1 AMGYG
6 ALDAVDTPLLY
17 ASADA
22 VGRHPLLAKIEAVG
36 RLIEAGP
43 GAPSPVGARRAV
55 TSGHLVAIGDSA
67 GGPAAPAAVLKKL
80 PAQLPAGIVIVQH
93 VDARFA
99 LGLAQWLNE
108 QSPLSVR
115 LAQEGDRVIPGQVL
129 VAGTD
134 EHLVF
139 KSPDRLGY
147 SSKPADHTYRPS
159 IDVFFRSAGQF
170 WAGGLTGL
178 LLTGMGADGARGLK
192 ELRDKG
198 HVTIAQDKASSAVYD
213 SAPIDRAFRL
223 AAFDERIFRMSLPV
237 TDNPGSGG
245 PVSSGT
251 EPLAGQSIM
260 VLLVDDQIMVGEAV
274 RRALLTEAG
283 IEFHYCSNPVDALA
297 IARKVQPTVILQD
310 LVLPSVN
317 GLDL

>member
-1 AMGYG
+1 
-6 ALDAVDTPLLY
+6 
-17 ASADA
+17 
-22 VGRHPLLAKIEAVG
+22 
-36 RLIEAGP
+36 
-43 GAPSPVGARRAV
+43 
-55 TSGHLVAIGDSA
+55 
-67 GGPAAPAAVLKKL
+67 
-80 PAQLPAGIVIVQH
+80 
-93 VDARFA
+93 
-99 LGLAQWLNE
+99 
-108 QSPLSVR
+108 
-115 LAQEGDRVIPGQVL
+115 
-129 VAGTD
+129 
-134 EHLVF
+134 HLVF

-310 LVLPSVN
+310 LVMPS
-317 GLDL
+317 